1 MGQHISN
8 VFELFTKKNE
18 RKWNQEEE
26 EETSTW
32 KCRAKILISNSN
44 HFQEPT
50 ENECEEVRWMVRE
63 SREPCASLW
72 KSQWDFESSSHLFG
86 CSRNMGLFFLSLFCK
101 CGRFFHFFR
110 WLLFCAVLCCIVL
123 YCISS
128 LSIPVHSARCWKFQG
143 LFFTSRPKMEEC
155 NFKQYAFVER
165 KCYRCTKKAR
175 EQSNLCVMASNI
187 KEIHT
192 YTPVERERDKF
203 HIIFGPLKQRPNF
216 SNYVYKWY

>member
-1 MGQHISN
+1 MNVKRFGEWFANRANRAHRFENHNGILSLRHIFSAA
-8 VFELFTKKNE
+8 
-18 RKWNQEEE
+18 QG
-26 EETSTW
+26 
-32 KCRAKILISNSN
+32 I
-44 HFQEPT
+44 
-50 ENECEEVRWMVRE
+50 
-63 SREPCASLW
+63 
-72 KSQWDFESSSHLFG
+72 WDFFFSRFSVNVVDSSI
-86 CSRNMGLFFLSLFCK
+86 
-101 CGRFFHFFR
+101 FFR

-216 SNYVYKWY
+216 SNYVYK